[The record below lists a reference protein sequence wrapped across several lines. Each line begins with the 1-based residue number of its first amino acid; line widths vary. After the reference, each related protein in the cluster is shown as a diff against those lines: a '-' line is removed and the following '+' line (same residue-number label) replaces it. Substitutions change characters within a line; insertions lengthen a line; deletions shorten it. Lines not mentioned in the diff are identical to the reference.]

1 VARDAAEDELV
12 RQDVDDVGGV
22 QLAIDPDH
30 QALAGELVDQIEHAV
45 LPSVVGSVLDE
56 VIGPDM
62 VRMLRPQTDTAPVV
76 QPEPPLFGCFCGT
89 LSPSR
94 RHVRSTRLAF
104 TAHPAPRS
112 IAVMRR

>member
-45 LPSVVGSVLDE
+45 L
-56 VIGPDM
+56 
-62 VRMLRPQTDTAPVV
+62 
-76 QPEPPLFGCFCGT
+76 
-89 LSPSR
+89 
-94 RHVRSTRLAF
+94 RSSTK
-104 TAHPAPRS
+104 S
-112 IAVMRR
+112 